1 MEQALQSTRFGTFV
15 YDPTYDWFEAKTR
28 FGDAAI
34 TLNLH
39 ADKADEVAQLLA
51 HAEDMAADEAH
62 WLARLQQCA
71 AGLTDI
77 ANAWNE
83 EEDAWDG
90 PIDSASFV
98 SRITLTSIGLFN
110 GSMFEAYFDD
120 GNLFWGHSIV
130 VRGTIAD
137 GPQEAETVG

>member
-1 MEQALQSTRFGTFV
+1 MEKTLESKRFGTLV
-15 YDPTYDWFEAKTR
+15 YDPTYDWFVVETR
-28 FGDAAI
+28 FGDAI
-34 TLNLH
+34 IDLNIH

-51 HAEDMAADEAH
+51 HAEDMAADEAQ
-62 WLARLQQCA
+62 WLARLQESA

-83 EEDAWDG
+83 EEDGWEG
-90 PIDSASFV
+90 PIDSANFV

-130 VRGTIAD
+130 VRGTITD
-137 GPQEAETVG
+137 GPLEAETVG